1 LLEQLVRQ
9 RTSMLEQRT
18 RELEETRL
26 QILRRLGRAT
36 EFRDNETGMHVLRM
50 SQYVGLLAR
59 RIGLGNVEVET
70 MDHAALM
77 HDIGKIGIP
86 DHILRKPE
94 NLTAEEYEIVKTH
107 CQIGA
112 DIIGFHE
119 SPLLSMCRTVAL
131 THHERW
137 DGQGYPNHLSGTD
150 IPLAGRL
157 TAIADIFDALTS
169 YRPYKT
175 AWNVDRAMQEIDAQ
189 CGHALDPTLGAAFIG
204 LRPDLERVIA
214 AYPDSANLH

>member
-1 LLEQLVRQ
+1 
-9 RTSMLEQRT
+9 
-18 RELEETRL
+18 
-26 QILRRLGRAT
+26 
-36 EFRDNETGMHVLRM
+36 MHVLRM
-50 SQYVGLLAR
+50 SQYVNLLAR
-59 RIGLGNVEVET
+59 RIGLGKYEIET

-94 NLTAEEYEIVKTH
+94 NLTQDEYAVVKTH

-119 SPLLSMCRTVAL
+119 SPLLGTCRTVAL

-137 DGQGYPNHLSGTD
+137 DGQGYPNHLAGSD

-157 TAIADIFDALTS
+157 TAVADVFDALTS
-169 YRPYKT
+169 DRPYKR
-175 AWNVDRAMQEIDAQ
+175 AWDIDRALAEISAQ
-189 CGHALDPTLGAAFIG
+189 RGHALDPVLATAFIEI
-204 LRPDLERVIA
+204 RPELERVIA
-214 AYPDSANLH
+214 DYPDSGKLQ